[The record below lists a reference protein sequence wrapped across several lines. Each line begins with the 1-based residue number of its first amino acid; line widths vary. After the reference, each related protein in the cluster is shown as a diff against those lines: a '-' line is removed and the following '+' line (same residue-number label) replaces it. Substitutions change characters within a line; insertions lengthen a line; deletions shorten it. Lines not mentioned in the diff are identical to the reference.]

1 MSLKLFA
8 MPHHVIRKNSAHLSC
23 EYAKIAGLHMG
34 GQWRSQGGGGAQGA
48 PAPPFFSRKCDT
60 CSLYYAA
67 DQLFAKQITSY
78 VSQRDLL
85 SI

>member
-1 MSLKLFA
+1 MAPVTVTTAVDPTCVGIGSGVA
-8 MPHHVIRKNSAHLSC
+8 R
-23 EYAKIAGLHMG
+23 
-34 GQWRSQGGGGAQGA
+34 GGGHRGHL
-48 PAPPFFSRKCDT
+48 PPFFSRKCDT
-60 CSLYYAA
+60 CSLYY

>member
-1 MSLKLFA
+1 MMLPGLAWLRNTDLHETCCIASGVA
-8 MPHHVIRKNSAHLSC
+8 RGGHRGHL
-23 EYAKIAGLHMG
+23 
-34 GQWRSQGGGGAQGA
+34 
-48 PAPPFFSRKCDT
+48 PPLFSRKCDT
-60 CSLYYAA
+60 CSLYY